1 MGIERG
7 VGAARQPAAIEA
19 AAGGGRVAKRR
30 GGDWELRGG
39 PRVRSA
45 AGGAGG
51 GAGWGCG
58 RQCGRRQEGTGR
70 GTAVPTLPPPPST
83 NDITSAPPSYGSARC
98 RALHAAPISVHIAP
112 TAVQRCAVLCPP
124 PTPSTPRFSPAGRAV
139 RGHGCRCHF
148 AEELRERLQRI
159 LPGSGPRSVRR
170 RWGDAAGSAD
180 GSSEGDARGFATG
193 SVGIAAG
200 SSAAVR
206 VALLVAAVGV
216 MHPAPLPAAMGTVR
230 PALRAAAMGAVQGW
244 VAAGQ
249 RSTLLSARTLQQCH
263 AAAQPG
269 ATGAAGPTGDRPS
282 PPPFADG
289 VRYRLPLWTEGVLRP
304 EL

>member
-1 MGIERG
+1 MPGIARSAHLCAHCAHRR
-7 VGAARQPAAIEA
+7 AA
-19 AAGGGRVAKRR
+19 
-30 GGDWELRGG
+30 LRG
-39 PRVRSA
+39 
-45 AGGAGG
+45 
-51 GAGWGCG
+51 
-58 RQCGRRQEGTGR
+58 
-70 GTAVPTLPPPPST
+70 AV
-83 NDITSAPPSYGSARC
+83 
-98 RALHAAPISVHIAP
+98 
-112 TAVQRCAVLCPP
+112 PP

-249 RSTLLSARTLQQCH
+249 RSTLLSARTL
-263 AAAQPG
+263 
-269 ATGAAGPTGDRPS
+269 
-282 PPPFADG
+282 
-289 VRYRLPLWTEGVLRP
+289 
-304 EL
+304 